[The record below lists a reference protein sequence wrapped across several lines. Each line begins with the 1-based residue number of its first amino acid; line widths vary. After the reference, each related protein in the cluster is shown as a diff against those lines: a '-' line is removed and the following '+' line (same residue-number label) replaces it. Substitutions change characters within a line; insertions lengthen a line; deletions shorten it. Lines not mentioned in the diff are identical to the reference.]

1 MSRPATPCRLPPA
14 PAATPLSRRQAVVQ
28 IGAVLGATCLPAGLA
43 GAASPSARPQVRL
56 LHSFKYRGQNRH
68 GGAQPQAGLI
78 RARDGHLYGTAYAGG
93 SDGVG
98 TVYRMV
104 GAHTVQTVHEF
115 AWEGDGPSFPT
126 TPLLQA
132 SDGALYGATSSGG
145 DVGWGTLYR
154 VLPDGSV
161 QVMHSQ
167 GPGTGHRARAGLVQA
182 SDGHLYG
189 VMREGGGC
197 GGGGTVF
204 RLSLGGHYEVLH
216 EFCVATDGAFP
227 DQPLVQGP
235 DGHLYGTAS
244 AHDFGTIF
252 RMTLDGQFS
261 VVRRLSLAEGRGQ
274 GQLVSSADG
283 FLYGTAIYGG
293 IDENGT
299 FFRLRPD
306 GSGFQVLHAFSEPY
320 ADTGRRPSGP
330 LMQASDGH
338 FYCMSSPYGDE
349 PPLLMRLTAQGRARA
364 LHAFPVRSHPVG
376 TLLDFDGRALVG
388 ATQYG
393 GTWGHGTLYRVA
405 DAQAR
410 R

>member
-1 MSRPATPCRLPPA
+1 MSRLAAPCPLPPA
-14 PAATPLSRRQAVVQ
+14 PGPGTLNRRQAVAQ
-28 IGAVLGATCLPAGLA
+28 IGAALAVAGWPAYPA
-43 GAASPSARPQVRL
+43 WAAAPSGRAQVRL
-56 LHSFKYRGQNRH
+56 LHSFKFKGPRRY

-78 RARDGHLYGTAYAGG
+78 RATDGYLYGTAYAGG
-93 SDGVG
+93 QYEVG

-145 DVGWGTLYR
+145 DVGWGTIYR
-154 VLPDGSV
+154 VSPDGSV
-161 QVMHSQ
+161 QVVHSQ
-167 GPGTGHRARAGLVQA
+167 GPGTGHQAQAGLMQA

-189 VMREGGGC
+189 VMRAGGTWGH
-197 GGGGTVF
+197 GTVF
-204 RLSLGGHYEVLH
+204 RLRLDGTYEVLH
-216 EFCVATDGAFP
+216 SLHGPTEGAFP
-227 DQPLVQGP
+227 DQPLVQAA

-244 AHDFGTIF
+244 NGDTCTVF
-252 RMTLDGQFS
+252 RMTLGGQFS
-261 VVRRLSLAEGRGQ
+261 VVRTLSLAEGRGQ
-274 GQLVSSADG
+274 GQLVSAADG

-306 GSGFQVLHAFSEPY
+306 GSDFEVLRVFTAPY

-338 FYCMSSPYGDE
+338 FYCISSPYGDE
-349 PPLLMRLTAQGRARA
+349 PPLLMRLTSQGQARA
-364 LHAFPVRSHPVG
+364 LYAFPVRCSPEG
-376 TLLDFDGRALVG
+376 TLLDFEGRALVG
-388 ATQYG
+388 VTQYG
-393 GTWGHGTLYRVA
+393 GTWDHGTIYRVA
-405 DAQAR
+405 KAGRAGR
-410 R
+410 